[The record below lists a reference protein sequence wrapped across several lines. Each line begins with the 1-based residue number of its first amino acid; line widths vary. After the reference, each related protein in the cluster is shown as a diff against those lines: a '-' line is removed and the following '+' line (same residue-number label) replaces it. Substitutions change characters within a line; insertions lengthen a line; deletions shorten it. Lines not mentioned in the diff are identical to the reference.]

1 MHVDMKEMAEKR
13 RNVEN
18 LRRKR
23 KDEKKRIPPYSLQ
36 RLCFLFLFFIFHS
49 PVHVYLTRWREATFN
64 CYFPSSRYA

>member
-1 MHVDMKEMAEKR
+1 MHADMKEMADKR

-36 RLCFLFLFFIFHS
+36 PLCFLSFLIF
-49 PVHVYLTRWREATFN
+49 
-64 CYFPSSRYA
+64 YFPFSCACVFI